1 MENHDPSPPESDQD
15 YLSCFGCNL
24 PVHAERATWRACDKE
39 LVPLCEDCAKAPAR
53 SPGRPP
59 KAAGATKKAAKSPK
73 TAPRLGPPEIA
84 SWRLF
89 RAIRHEKGNEP
100 GWAHFQL
107 RVKIVGH
114 CHYASEDLTI
124 SPDGKPY
131 PGHIQRIGV
140 RFPSIVDACVATA
153 ILSARIQARDNLQLQ
168 ER

>member
-1 MENHDPSPPESDQD
+1 MDNEDPD
-15 YLSCFGCNL
+15 YTPCSRCHL
-24 PVHAERATWRACDKE
+24 PVHADRATWQVRGND
-39 LVPLCEDCAKAPAR
+39 LVPVCEKCIAGYGR

-59 KAAGATKKAAKSPK
+59 KAAGAAKKATKSPK
-73 TAPRLGPPEIA
+73 AALRPGPPEIA

-131 PGHIQRIGV
+131 PANIRRIEV
-140 RFPSIVDACVATA
+140 RFPSIVTECVALA
-153 ILSARIQARDNLQLQ
+153 IHSARIQAQDNPQPQ
-168 ER
+168 EC